1 MKLLK
6 PPLLTLVNFGFSVD
20 KVAIDLSHWV
30 MQLIVAGC
38 ARSHQ
43 LELLLFGQVV
53 FHYMITLLDII
64 ISGLI
69 VKLFR
74 VSEILIEWSL
84 LFHGWLWQIETSIII
99 KNVRV
104 TTRPIL
110 NVIDPSTCW
119 SSSRTSRRVTRR
131 II

>member
-74 VSEILIEWSL
+74 VSEILIE
-84 LFHGWLWQIETSIII
+84 
-99 KNVRV
+99 
-104 TTRPIL
+104 
-110 NVIDPSTCW
+110 
-119 SSSRTSRRVTRR
+119 
-131 II
+131 